1 MGSLTNEIAFL
12 SAGIALAM
20 GLVSLFIGIHK
31 DAEKADLLFGLLCLC
46 LFLFIVFPPEGFIV
60 ADKAPYPRDMIIKR
74 IFNFS
79 FFGIFP
85 WFVMLYTGYRRKMI
99 PVILTVLIVV
109 IYIHMVFS
117 TNENQTQFRVKL
129 ILSSILLMVFHGYI
143 AGKHLYKYGNKK
155 RAKWFLTALSVFFL
169 LFISGLVY
177 QSAYEYFS
185 RVLHFRVFYPINLF
199 PVSFIIIMGIRMRAD
214 MLEKFQLARLLGL
227 KNRQWQ
233 SLLNNMN
240 LIIVMTDK
248 NGRLKYI
255 NPYGTRLMEYKSESE
270 MLDKNWFD
278 YFMPGPETNVIKN
291 LFKNA
296 GHSTA
301 NSSYFKNMVITKTGT
316 EKMISWNNEPFYN
329 EGGELTGVMSFGI
342 DISDQE
348 TAFQKISDLKAELE
362 KENLMLKGEPIPD
375 WMQQEIIGKSDAI
388 TYAIQK
394 AGKVASSQASV
405 LLEGETGV
413 GKELFADLIQRNSS
427 RSSQPFVKVN
437 CGALPSELIEDEL
450 FGHEKGAFTG
460 AGQSRKGRFEI
471 ANGGTIFLDEIGELP
486 LHLQPKLLRVL
497 QNGEFERI
505 GGQQTIK
512 IDVRVIA
519 ATNRDL
525 KEEVQ
530 EGRFRDDLYYRLNV
544 YPITIPPLRSRKEDI
559 PMLIQYYI
567 DRKSEEHGKTFRSI
581 SKADLNSLSGYNW
594 PGNIRELKNVI
605 ERSVIS
611 SENNN
616 VLKLDWFYAGIK
628 DKKSSPLPLSLE
640 QLEKEHIIKV
650 LQECHWRV
658 SGERGAA
665 EKLTMN
671 PNTLRSKM
679 RKLKISRDS
688 AD

>member
-1 MGSLTNEIAFL
+1 M
-12 SAGIALAM
+12 
-20 GLVSLFIGIHK
+20 FI
-31 DAEKADLLFGLLCLC
+31 
-46 LFLFIVFPPEGFIV
+46 
-60 ADKAPYPRDMIIKR
+60 RD
-74 IFNFS
+74 S
-79 FFGIFP
+79 
-85 WFVMLYTGYRRKMI
+85 
-99 PVILTVLIVV
+99 
-109 IYIHMVFS
+109 
-117 TNENQTQFRVKL
+117 
-129 ILSSILLMVFHGYI
+129 
-143 AGKHLYKYGNKK
+143 
-155 RAKWFLTALSVFFL
+155 
-169 LFISGLVY
+169 
-177 QSAYEYFS
+177 
-185 RVLHFRVFYPINLF
+185 
-199 PVSFIIIMGIRMRAD
+199 
-214 MLEKFQLARLLGL
+214 
-227 KNRQWQ
+227 
-233 SLLNNMN
+233 NMN
-240 LIIVMTDK
+240 LIIVLTDK

-255 NPYGTRLMEYKSESE
+255 NPFGIRLMEYKSDSE

-278 YFMPGPETNVIKN
+278 YFMPGPETNVIKDI
-291 LFKNA
+291 FKNA
-296 GHSTA
+296 GQSPA
-301 NSSYFKNMVITKTGT
+301 NTSHFKNMVITKTGV
-316 EKMISWNNEPFYN
+316 EKMISWNNEPIYN
-329 EGGELTGVMSFGI
+329 EEGELTGIMSFGI

-362 KENLMLKGEPIPD
+362 KENLMLKGEPVPD
-375 WMQQEIIGKSDAI
+375 WMQQEIIGKSEAI

-394 AGKVASSQASV
+394 AGKVAASQASV

-413 GKELFADLIQRNSS
+413 GKELFADLIQRSSS
-427 RSSQPFVKVN
+427 RNSQPFVKVN

-460 AGQSRKGRFEI
+460 ALQSRKGRFEI
-471 ANGGTIFLDEIGELP
+471 AHGGTIFLDEIGELP

-512 IDVRVIA
+512 VDVRIIA

-525 KEEVQ
+525 KSEVEE
-530 EGRFRDDLYYRLNV
+530 GKFRDDLYYRLNV

-567 DRKSEEHGKTFRSI
+567 DRISREHGKTFRSI
-581 SKADLNSLSGYNW
+581 SKADLASLSGYNW

-611 SENNN
+611 SNHD

-628 DKKSSPLPLSLE
+628 DKKNGPTPISLE

-650 LQECHWRV
+650 LQDCHWRV

-688 AD
+688 ED

>member
-1 MGSLTNEIAFL
+1 A
-12 SAGIALAM
+12 
-20 GLVSLFIGIHK
+20 
-31 DAEKADLLFGLLCLC
+31 
-46 LFLFIVFPPEGFIV
+46 GFIL
-60 ADKAPYPRDMIIKR
+60 ADKAPYPLSLILKR

-85 WFVMLYTGYRRKMI
+85 WFAMMYTGYRKKAI
-99 PVILTVLIVV
+99 PIIITVLAIL
-109 IYIHMVFS
+109 IYIQMVLS

-129 ILSSILLMVFHGYI
+129 ILASILLMVTHGYL
-143 AGKHLYKYGNKK
+143 AGKHLFKYGNKK

-169 LFISGLVY
+169 LFISATIY
-177 QSAYEYFS
+177 QSAYTFFS
-185 RVLHFRVFYPINLF
+185 RLLHFTVFFPLNLF
-199 PVSFIIIMGIRMRAD
+199 PLSFIIIMGIRMRAD
-214 MLEKFQLARLLGL
+214 SIEKFQLARLLGL
-227 KNRQWQ
+227 KNKQWQ

-240 LIIVMTDK
+240 LIIVLTDK

-255 NPYGTRLMEYKSESE
+255 NPFGTKLMEYESSSE

-278 YFMPGPETNVIKN
+278 YFMPGPGTTVIRD
-291 LFKNA
+291 LFRNA
-296 GHSTA
+296 GNSAT
-301 NSSYFKNMVITKTGT
+301 NSSYFKNMVITKTGI
-316 EKMISWNNEPFYN
+316 EKTISWHNEPIHD

-348 TAFQKISDLKAELE
+348 LAFEKISDLKAELE
-362 KENLMLKGEPIPD
+362 KENLMLKGEPIPE
-375 WMQQEIIGKSDAI
+375 WMQQEIIGKSEAI
-388 TYAIQK
+388 VYAIQK
-394 AGKVASSQASV
+394 AGKVAPSQASV

-471 ANGGTIFLDEIGELP
+471 AHGGTIFLDEIGELP

-525 KEEVQ
+525 KLEVD

-544 YPITIPPLRSRKEDI
+544 YPITIPPLKARKEDI

-567 DRKSEEHGKTFRSI
+567 DRKARKHGKTFRSI
-581 SKADLNSLSGYNW
+581 SKADLNSLSDYNW

-611 SENNN
+611 SENNG
-616 VLKLDWFYAGIK
+616 VLKLDWFYAGLK
-628 DKKSSPLPLSLE
+628 DKKNGTLPKSLE

-650 LQECHWRV
+650 LEDCHWRV

-679 RKLKISRDS
+679 RKLKISRD
-688 AD
+688 AEY

>member
-1 MGSLTNEIAFL
+1 
-12 SAGIALAM
+12 
-20 GLVSLFIGIHK
+20 
-31 DAEKADLLFGLLCLC
+31 
-46 LFLFIVFPPEGFIV
+46 
-60 ADKAPYPRDMIIKR
+60 
-74 IFNFS
+74 
-79 FFGIFP
+79 
-85 WFVMLYTGYRRKMI
+85 
-99 PVILTVLIVV
+99 
-109 IYIHMVFS
+109 
-117 TNENQTQFRVKL
+117 
-129 ILSSILLMVFHGYI
+129 
-143 AGKHLYKYGNKK
+143 
-155 RAKWFLTALSVFFL
+155 
-169 LFISGLVY
+169 
-177 QSAYEYFS
+177 
-185 RVLHFRVFYPINLF
+185 
-199 PVSFIIIMGIRMRAD
+199 
-214 MLEKFQLARLLGL
+214 
-227 KNRQWQ
+227 
-233 SLLNNMN
+233 
-240 LIIVMTDK
+240 
-248 NGRLKYI
+248 
-255 NPYGTRLMEYKSESE
+255 
-270 MLDKNWFD
+270 
-278 YFMPGPETNVIKN
+278 
-291 LFKNA
+291 
-296 GHSTA
+296 
-301 NSSYFKNMVITKTGT
+301 
-316 EKMISWNNEPFYN
+316 
-329 EGGELTGVMSFGI
+329 
-342 DISDQE
+342 
-348 TAFQKISDLKAELE
+348 
-362 KENLMLKGEPIPD
+362 MLKGEPIPD

-394 AGKVASSQASV
+394 AGKVAFSQASV

-427 RSSQPFVKVN
+427 RSSQPFVRVN

-581 SKADLNSLSGYNW
+581 SKADLNSLSSYNW

>member
-1 MGSLTNEIAFL
+1 
-12 SAGIALAM
+12 
-20 GLVSLFIGIHK
+20 
-31 DAEKADLLFGLLCLC
+31 
-46 LFLFIVFPPEGFIV
+46 
-60 ADKAPYPRDMIIKR
+60 
-74 IFNFS
+74 
-79 FFGIFP
+79 
-85 WFVMLYTGYRRKMI
+85 
-99 PVILTVLIVV
+99 
-109 IYIHMVFS
+109 
-117 TNENQTQFRVKL
+117 
-129 ILSSILLMVFHGYI
+129 
-143 AGKHLYKYGNKK
+143 
-155 RAKWFLTALSVFFL
+155 
-169 LFISGLVY
+169 
-177 QSAYEYFS
+177 
-185 RVLHFRVFYPINLF
+185 
-199 PVSFIIIMGIRMRAD
+199 
-214 MLEKFQLARLLGL
+214 
-227 KNRQWQ
+227 
-233 SLLNNMN
+233 
-240 LIIVMTDK
+240 
-248 NGRLKYI
+248 
-255 NPYGTRLMEYKSESE
+255 

-278 YFMPGPETNVIKN
+278 YFMPGPQTHVIKD
-291 LFKNA
+291 LFKDA
-296 GHSTA
+296 GHSAA
-301 NSSYFKNMVITKTGT
+301 NSSYFKNMVITKTGL
-316 EKMISWNNEPFYN
+316 EKMISWNNESIYD
-329 EGGELTGVMSFGI
+329 EEGELTGVMSFGI

-375 WMQQEIIGKSDAI
+375 WMQQEIIGKSEAI

-427 RSSQPFVKVN
+427 RSGQPFVKVN

-525 KEEVQ
+525 KSEVQ
-530 EGRFRDDLYYRLNV
+530 KGRFRDDLYYRLNV
-544 YPITIPPLRSRKEDI
+544 YPITIPPLKSRKEDI

-628 DKKSSPLPLSLE
+628 DKKNGPLPMSLE
-640 QLEKEHIIKV
+640 ELEKEHIIKV
-650 LQECHWRV
+650 LQDCHWRV

-688 AD
+688 ED